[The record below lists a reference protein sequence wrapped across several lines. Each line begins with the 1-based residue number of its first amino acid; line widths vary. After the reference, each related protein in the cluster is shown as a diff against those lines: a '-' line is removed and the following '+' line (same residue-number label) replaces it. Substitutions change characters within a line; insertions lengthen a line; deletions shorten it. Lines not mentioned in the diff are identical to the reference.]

1 MYVLNW
7 SVSVSNIKMADF
19 NVDFDNPAFDP
30 EEAED
35 ISDLPSPVLD
45 PPLDD
50 QLRIGNLGDNLQ
62 NLRDELQQS
71 ELEEQKKRLVGAFYT
86 EVERRYRLRP
96 NENIDYKQF
105 EIDKDG
111 KTLYWLRGDTR
122 IRISSVKGA
131 IRFRGLSTLAKEWGA
146 GGTHAIRTQLGLT
159 DYDSRIKSSLNSEAA
174 SKLKQTISNLPSSSD
189 VDTTP
194 LQDLFSVA
202 KKTEEA
208 VGSATEALTE
218 EQDAALKTITDPPL
232 DTSGLRAS
240 IRELRGLDKAIR
252 NIRGE
257 LTNNLAKLSEL
268 DDRIL
273 REKKKLEEA
282 EDLDEFSRRR
292 VAERLRNFE
301 DERGA
306 RLEAISTN
314 REALRSQISR
324 IRETINR
331 VLNEDTTLA
340 ERIRT
345 LFREQGITIVSILTA
360 IGMTISTLVLAL
372 TGGSGSAPTPTPPSG
387 KGGIKEWVKKHLK
400 ALGRILASLAAKA
413 AAALPAIIG
422 SIISWLLNFLSKM
435 AGWLSEN
442 LWALVIAVGGVLYAV
457 AHEWLTKQPKG
468 Q

>member
-1 MYVLNW
+1 
-7 SVSVSNIKMADF
+7 MADL

-30 EEAED
+30 EEADD
-35 ISDLPSPVLD
+35 ISDLPNPILD
-45 PPLDD
+45 PPFDD

-86 EVERRYRLRP
+86 EVERRYSLRP
-96 NENIDYKQF
+96 DENIDYKQF
-105 EIDKDG
+105 EIDNDG
-111 KTLYWLRGDTR
+111 KTLYWLQGNTP

-131 IRFRGLSTLAKEWGA
+131 IRFRGLATLAQEWGA
-146 GGTHAIRTQLGLT
+146 GGTHAIRTRLGLT

-174 SKLKQTISNLPSSSD
+174 SKLKQTVSNLPSSSD

-194 LQDLFSVA
+194 LHDLSSVA
-202 KKTEEA
+202 EKAEEVVSNA
-208 VGSATEALTE
+208 SAELTE
-218 EQDAALKTITDPPL
+218 EHETALKTITDPPL

-240 IRELRGLDKAIR
+240 IRELRGLDKAIQ

-268 DDRIL
+268 DNHIAQ
-273 REKKKLEEA
+273 EKRKLEA

-292 VAERLRNFE
+292 VAERLRNLE

-422 SIISWLLNFLSKM
+422 SIVSWLLNCLSKM

-442 LWALVIAVGGVLYAV
+442 LWALLIAVGGLLYAV
-457 AHEWLTKQPKG
+457 AREWLRKQPKR